1 MPISE
6 TTISMCSRHHHHHHL
21 HHHPAS
27 DNLTASTVQCIM
39 SRVRD
44 GDGVLVC
51 PNSTVFPIST
61 NGKEMIL
68 LAKCTFYLKI
78 PERGRVRWLIIST
91 CYVQN
96 VSPSHKGII
105 RNGVCTFQKIYC
117 IQFLQQTSVQYV
129 YIYYRIKLVYITKVY
144 SNN

>member
-6 TTISMCSRHHHHHHL
+6 TTISMCSRHHHHL

-27 DNLTASTVQCIM
+27 DNLTASTVLCIM
-39 SRVRD
+39 STVRD

-78 PERGRVRWLIIST
+78 PERGRVRWLVIST
-91 CYVQN
+91 CN
-96 VSPSHKGII
+96 V
-105 RNGVCTFQKIYC
+105 
-117 IQFLQQTSVQYV
+117 
-129 YIYYRIKLVYITKVY
+129 
-144 SNN
+144 